1 MAAILPESAAE
12 RLTPLERFVRD
23 YIETAGGVWDEI
35 EPQVYDVL
43 LPTEDRKAVTDA
55 GGREI
60 LQVTFDPEALPEH
73 PAAQLA
79 SFGTPLVDRLLAG
92 AIRRGRYAQVYW
104 NGLNLSPHD
113 LSGRIRRALTLPGD
127 VTLQAGRVRALDF
140 AQAVFWFE
148 ATFASD
154 QKEDEIVTVAMDL
167 HSGREV
173 RHLERLLDYSHLA
186 EEPSLPLPEARR
198 RSVAAAYPAAR
209 REVLR
214 TLGALANVRRR
225 ELSERLQRQVE
236 RMTRYYGDLRGEL
249 EEQVRRARD
258 RGDDPDKFT
267 DRREALDREEQL
279 RVAELRQKSSLR
291 VHLRLTN
298 LLVVRQPKLLV
309 RASGVSPR
317 KSPPLEL
324 ELVWDPLTESLEAAS
339 CPNCQRPTMAFE
351 YGPRNRLVCPA
362 CAMVKRG

>member
-113 LSGRIRRALTLPGD
+113 LSGRIHRALTLPGD
-127 VTLQAGRVRALDF
+127 VTLQAGRVRALD
-140 AQAVFWFE
+140 
-148 ATFASD
+148 
-154 QKEDEIVTVAMDL
+154 L
-167 HSGREV
+167 
-173 RHLERLLDYSHLA
+173 
-186 EEPSLPLPEARR
+186 RR
-198 RSVAAAYPAAR
+198 RCSGSRPRLPATRKRTRSSPWPWTCTAAARSGTWSGCWITRTWRRSLRSPCPRPAG
-209 REVLR
+209 
-214 TLGALANVRRR
+214 GAWPPPIR
-225 ELSERLQRQVE
+225 
-236 RMTRYYGDLRGEL
+236 LRGG
-249 EEQVRRARD
+249 RCSAR
-258 RGDDPDKFT
+258 
-267 DRREALDREEQL
+267 
-279 RVAELRQKSSLR
+279 S
-291 VHLRLTN
+291 
-298 LLVVRQPKLLV
+298 
-309 RASGVSPR
+309 
-317 KSPPLEL
+317 
-324 ELVWDPLTESLEAAS
+324 
-339 CPNCQRPTMAFE
+339 RPAPMSA
-351 YGPRNRLVCPA
+351 GGN
-362 CAMVKRG
+362 